1 MHGHRLTRHQRLL
14 ATVTFFSMFFGA
26 GNLIFPPFLG
36 VQAGSATVP
45 AAAGFIVSAV
55 GLPILGVLAVS
66 AAGGFEQLANRVSPK
81 FSLVLGVA
89 IILTIGPCFAIPRTA
104 TTSFEMAVVPFTADA
119 PRWLTQLVYSLVFF
133 ALSFA
138 MAQHPER
145 LSKTLGRFMG
155 PLLLVLIAVLFA
167 ACLVIGHGAF
177 TAPYGNYASGQL
189 ARGFLDGY
197 QTMDLLAALYFGIV
211 ISANVREMGVTDESA
226 NRRETGLAGIGTG
239 VMLIA
244 VYGALSYVGMVSGT
258 FATIDPAKDNGA
270 TVLTNLTSSAFG
282 PWGTAFVGL
291 VFVVACF
298 NVCTGL
304 ISTCGTYF
312 RNRFPRVV
320 GRRVSYRAWSAIF
333 AVFSFIVSNAG
344 LSAIVTVS
352 VPVLA
357 ALYPIAIVLVVLA
370 LVHRPFSGRFPHVY
384 FWTVLLVGIVSAV
397 DCLDQLITVFTGLT
411 AAPLHAVT
419 LLPLYSAQL
428 GWLLPAAIGLA
439 IGIAAS
445 LAKGTTAAA
454 R

>member
-133 ALSFA
+133 ALSFV

-177 TAPYGNYASGQL
+177 TAPYGNYASDQL

-226 NRRETGLAGIGTG
+226 NRRETGLAGVGTG

-244 VYGALSYVGMVSGT
+244 VYGALSYVGMVSGA

-270 TVLTNLTSSAFG
+270 TVLTNLTASAFG

-312 RNRFPRVV
+312 QNRFPRVA

-370 LVHRPFSGRFPHVY
+370 LVHRPFSGRFPHMY

-411 AAPLHAVT
+411 VAPLHVVT

-439 IGIAAS
+439 IGVAVS
-445 LAKGTTAAA
+445 LAKRTTAAA

>member
-133 ALSFA
+133 ALSFV

-226 NRRETGLAGIGTG
+226 NRRETGLAGVGTG

-244 VYGALSYVGMVSGT
+244 VYGALSYVGMVSGA
-258 FATIDPAKDNGA
+258 FATIDPTKDNGA
-270 TVLTNLTSSAFG
+270 TVLTNLTASAFG

-312 RNRFPRVV
+312 QNRFPRVA

-344 LSAIVTVS
+344 LSMIVTVS

-370 LVHRPFSGRFPHVY
+370 LVHRPFSGRFPHMY

-411 AAPLHAVT
+411 VAPLHVVT

-439 IGIAAS
+439 IGVAVS
-445 LAKGTTAAA
+445 LAKRTTAAA